1 MRKKIYTAILAL
13 TFGIVSAQTNVGT
26 TAASFLEIGAGARS
40 LAMGGAYVSLAN
52 DVSALY
58 WNPAGI
64 VSVVRPS
71 IQLYHAP
78 WLVDTDYY
86 HGGSVVPMGRLGTLG
101 FSYTAITM
109 KEMLV
114 RTVQNPEPDEYGEK
128 FDAGSLAM
136 GIAYAKNLTDQFSFG
151 FQTKFIQEKIW
162 QMQAEGFAMDI
173 GTLFTT
179 DRGLRIGMSVSN
191 FGGKLGM
198 DGINSAVDYDVD
210 ETIYGNNDRID
221 AHLDAA
227 KWPLPLMFRFGVS
240 KDFILPAKQKFI
252 LSVDGIHPNNNVER
266 INAGIEYG
274 FSDILFLRTGKSFL
288 LIDKQDLTESEIKT
302 SREQQEGITFGIG
315 INYKIPRGPKLRID
329 YAVIPVGVF
338 DSVTGFS
345 IDISF

>member
-162 QMQAEGFAMDI
+162 QMQAKGFAMDI

>member
-1 MRKKIYTAILAL
+1 
-13 TFGIVSAQTNVGT
+13 
-26 TAASFLEIGAGARS
+26 
-40 LAMGGAYVSLAN
+40 MGGAYVSLAN

-64 VSVVRPS
+64 ASLVRPS

-162 QMQAEGFAMDI
+162 QMQAKGFAMDI
-173 GTLFTT
+173 GTLFVT
-179 DRGLRIGMSVSN
+179 DRGIRIGMSVSN

-198 DGINSAVDYDVD
+198 DGINSAVDYDID
-210 ETIYGNNDRID
+210 ETIFGNNDRID

-240 KDFILPAKQKFI
+240 KDFILPAKQKVI

-266 INAGIEYG
+266 INLGIEYG
-274 FSDILFLRTGKSFL
+274 VSDIT
-288 LIDKQDLTESEIKT
+288 
-302 SREQQEGITFGIG
+302 
-315 INYKIPRGPKLRID
+315 NIP
-329 YAVIPVGVF
+329 
-338 DSVTGFS
+338 S
-345 IDISF
+345 

>member
-1 MRKKIYTAILAL
+1 MRKKLYTAILAL

-162 QMQAEGFAMDI
+162 QMQAKGFAMDI

>member
-1 MRKKIYTAILAL
+1 MRIFYKT
-13 TFGIVSAQTNVGT
+13 TIVFMFSLINGQTNVGT
-26 TAASFLEIGAGARS
+26 TSASFLEIGAGARS

-64 VSVVRPS
+64 ASVSRPS

-78 WLVDTDYY
+78 WLVETDYY
-86 HGGSVVPMGRLGTLG
+86 HGGSVVPMGGAGALG
-101 FSYTAITM
+101 FSYTVITM

-114 RTVQNPEPDEYGEK
+114 RTVRNPEPDEYGEK

-162 QMQAEGFAMDI
+162 QMQAKGFAVDI

-179 DRGLRIGMSVSN
+179 DMGLRIGMSVSN

-227 KWPLPLMFRFGVS
+227 KWPLPLMFRFGIS
-240 KDFILPAKQKFI
+240 KDFNLPAKQKII
-252 LSVDGIHPNNNVER
+252 LSADGIHPNNNVER
-266 INAGIEYG
+266 INAGLEYG
-274 FSDILFLRTGKSFL
+274 FSDVLFLRAGRSFL
-288 LIDKQDLTESEIKT
+288 LFGKENLTENEIKT
-302 SREQQEGITFGIG
+302 SREQQEELTFGVG

-329 YAVIPVGVF
+329 YALIPVGVF

>member
-1 MRKKIYTAILAL
+1 MRKKFYTAILAL

-162 QMQAEGFAMDI
+162 QMQAKGFAMDI

>member
-1 MRKKIYTAILAL
+1 MKKIIYTTLFAL

-26 TAASFLEIGAGARS
+26 TSASFLEIGAGARS

-64 VSVVRPS
+64 ASVVRPS

-162 QMQAEGFAMDI
+162 QMQAKGFAMDI
-173 GTLFTT
+173 GTLFVT
-179 DRGLRIGMSVSN
+179 DRGIRIGMSVSN

-198 DGINSAVDYDVD
+198 DGINSAVDYDID
-210 ETIYGNNDRID
+210 ETIFGNNDRID

-240 KDFILPAKQKFI
+240 KDFILPAKQKVI
-252 LSVDGIHPNNNVER
+252 VSVDGIHPNNNVER

-274 FSDILFLRTGKSFL
+274 VSDILFLRAGRSFL
-288 LIDKQDLTESEIKT
+288 VIGEQSLTESEIKT
-302 SREQQEGITFGIG
+302 SREQQEGITLGLG

-338 DSVTGFS
+338 DSITGFS

>member
-136 GIAYAKNLTDQFSFG
+136 GIAYAKNLTDQFSIG

-162 QMQAEGFAMDI
+162 QMQAKGFAMDI

>member
-1 MRKKIYTAILAL
+1 MRKKFYTAILAL

-162 QMQAEGFAMDI
+162 QMQAKGFAMDI

-302 SREQQEGITFGIG
+302 SREQQEGTTFGIG

-329 YAVIPVGVF
+329 YVVIPVGVF